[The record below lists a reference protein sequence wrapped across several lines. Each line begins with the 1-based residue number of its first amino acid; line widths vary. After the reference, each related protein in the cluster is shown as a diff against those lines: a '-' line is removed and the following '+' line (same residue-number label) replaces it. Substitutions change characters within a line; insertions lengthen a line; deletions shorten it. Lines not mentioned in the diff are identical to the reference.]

1 MIHRIEEIQGV
12 GLLHDANGKPFTCHK
27 ATLVYADNG
36 RGKSTLATILRSV
49 STGSAILVSGFKTV
63 DGTLPPK
70 AVLQFDNGHK
80 VSFSNGSWSEQR
92 PELVVFDADFVGRN
106 VHSGGVVSTDHRK
119 NLLEFA
125 LGEAAVT
132 ARNDLDDAT
141 TKAKN
146 ANDEVQ
152 NLSNQ
157 LSGHHQG
164 LTLAQFEQLAQVSD
178 VDAKIADLQA
188 RITAASNIAA
198 IQARPVPKIVSEPAF
213 DIDGLFSGLALSLAD
228 VHANAEQV
236 VKQHID
242 KLGKN
247 GAESWLSQGQEFSN
261 GETCPYCDQDISA
274 NTLVLAYQ
282 THFNAAYN
290 DLKSKV
296 ATLHNAALT
305 GSSPNVIEGL
315 ARSFQL
321 AAAQAAA
328 WAEQAPIQPISFG
341 VDGAQAAL
349 TEFRERVLS
358 LAQRKIAAP
367 AESIGSPE
375 EKAEIGAF
383 WQQVIAPVLAAN
395 AAIQASEQ
403 QINRYKSQLSGD
415 SVSQLQQQLLLL
427 QAAKRRYETTVVDLF
442 VKITAARLKSQQA
455 ATAKQTARDSLDS
468 LMTATLTKY
477 QTSINAILK
486 NFGASFSIKDMSANF
501 RGNAPRSEYGLLL
514 RGKSIS
520 LEGGPP
526 SFSTALSEG
535 DKRTL
540 AFAFFIASTLEDP
553 KLSTRVVVVDDPMC
567 SLDANRRHH
576 TRTVLKKIHANA
588 QQLIVFAH
596 DPYFLRELRDA
607 LHKADP
613 AVPIA
618 QFQLVATQNNYTTFA
633 ALDIDKECESVY
645 VRNHRVLT
653 DYSAG
658 SGGDAKTVADAIRPM
673 LEGYLHRRFPGLLP
687 KDAMFGPI
695 VILIR
700 DSAQPSPLCY
710 AKNLVDEL
718 NQINDYAGGFHHDA
732 NAGAGTS
739 GVTAS
744 ELKTYVDRALC
755 LVHKGAPA

>member
-1 MIHRIEEIQGV
+1 
-12 GLLHDANGKPFTCHK
+12 
-27 ATLVYADNG
+27 
-36 RGKSTLATILRSV
+36 
-49 STGSAILVSGFKTV
+49 
-63 DGTLPPK
+63 
-70 AVLQFDNGHK
+70 
-80 VSFSNGSWSEQR
+80 
-92 PELVVFDADFVGRN
+92 
-106 VHSGGVVSTDHRK
+106 VHSGGVVNTDHRK

-125 LGEAAVT
+125 LGEVAVT
-132 ARNDLDDAT
+132 ARKDLDDAT
-141 TKAKN
+141 TNAKN

-152 NLSNQ
+152 SLSNQ

-164 LTLAQFEQLAQVSD
+164 LTLAQFEQLAQVLD
-178 VDAKIADLQA
+178 ADAKIADLQA
-188 RITAASNIAA
+188 RIIAASNIAA
-198 IQARPVPKIVSEPAF
+198 IQAKPVPQKVPEPAF
-213 DIDGLFSGLALSLAD
+213 DIDGLFAGLALSLAD

-247 GAESWLSQGQEFSN
+247 GAESWLSQGQQFNNE
-261 GETCPYCDQDISA
+261 ETCPYCDQDISA
-274 NTLVLAYQ
+274 NSLVLAYQ

-296 ATLHNAALT
+296 SNLHNAALT

-321 AAAQAAA
+321 AASQAAA
-328 WAEQAPIQPISFG
+328 WVEQVPFQPVSFG
-341 VDGAQAAL
+341 MEAAQFSL

-358 LAQRKIAAP
+358 LTRRKIAAP

-375 EKAEIGAF
+375 ERSALGAL

-395 AAIQASEQ
+395 AEIETAEQ
-403 QINRYKSQLSGD
+403 LINAYKSQLSGD
-415 SVSQLQQQLLLL
+415 SVPQLQQQLLIL
-427 QAAKRRYETTVVDLF
+427 QATKRRYETTVVDLF
-442 VKITAARLKSQQA
+442 VKIVAARLKSQQA

-486 NFGASFSIKDMSANF
+486 NFGASFSIKGMSANF
-501 RGNAPRSEYGLLL
+501 RGNAPRSDYGLLL

-540 AFAFFIASTLEDP
+540 AFAFFLASTLEDP
-553 KLSTRVVVVDDPMC
+553 KLATRVVVVDDPMC

-588 QQLIVFAH
+588 QQLIVLAH
-596 DPYFLRELRDA
+596 DPFFLRDLRDA

-613 AVPIA
+613 TVPVS

-645 VRNHRVLT
+645 VRNHRILT

-658 SGGDAKTVADAIRPM
+658 NGGDAKTVADAIRPM

-687 KDAMFGPI
+687 KDAMFGP
-695 VILIR
+695 VVTLIR
-700 DSAQPSPLCY
+700 DSVQPSPLCY

-732 NAGAGTS
+732 NAGGGAGA
-739 GVTAS
+739 VTAT

-755 LVHKGAPA
+755 VVHKGAPA

>member
-1 MIHRIEEIQGV
+1 MLHRIEEIQGI
-12 GLLHDANGKPFTCHK
+12 GLLHDANGKPFGCHK

-49 STGSAILVSGFKTV
+49 STGNAILINGWKTV

-70 AVLQFDNGHK
+70 AILQFDNGLK

-106 VHSGGVVSTDHRK
+106 VHSGGIVSTDHRK

-132 ARNDLDDAT
+132 ARADLDDAT

-146 ANDEVQ
+146 ANDDVQ
-152 NLSNQ
+152 SLSNQ
-157 LSGHHQG
+157 LSGYHLG
-164 LTLAQFEQLAQVSD
+164 LTLTQFEQLAQVPAI
-178 VDAKIADLQA
+178 DAKIADLQA
-188 RITAASNIAA
+188 RISAASNIAA
-198 IQARPVPKIVSEPAF
+198 IQARPVPKKVPEPVF

-236 VKQHID
+236 VKQHIE

-247 GAESWLSQGQEFSN
+247 GAEIWLSQGQQFSD
-261 GETCPYCDQDISA
+261 GETCPYCDQNISA

-296 ATLHNAALT
+296 SALHSAAMT

-315 ARSFQL
+315 ARNFQL

-328 WAEQAPIQPISFG
+328 WVEQAPIQPVSFG
-341 VDGAQAAL
+341 VDADQSAL

-358 LAQRKIAAP
+358 LTQRKIAAP

-375 EKAEIGAF
+375 EKAELGTL

-395 AAIQASEQ
+395 AEIETAEQ
-403 QINRYKSQLSGD
+403 LINAYKSQLSGD
-415 SVSQLQQQLLLL
+415 SVPQLQQQLFML
-427 QAAKRRYETTVVDLF
+427 QAAKRRYETTVIDLF
-442 VKITAARLKSQQA
+442 VKIVAARLKSQQA
-455 ATAKQTARDSLDS
+455 ATAKQTARDTLDS

-477 QTSINAILK
+477 QTSINALLK
-486 NFGASFSIKDMSANF
+486 NFGASFSIKDMGANF

-540 AFAFFIASTLEDP
+540 AFAFFIASTIEDP
-553 KLSTRVVVVDDPMC
+553 KLTTRIVVVDDPMS
-567 SLDANRRHH
+567 SLDANRRHN
-576 TRTVLKKIHANA
+576 TQTVLNKIHAKA

-596 DPYFLRELRDA
+596 DPYFLRDLRDA

-613 AVPIA
+613 TVPIS

-645 VRNHRVLT
+645 VRNHRLLT

-673 LEGYLHRRFPGLLP
+673 LEGYLHRRFPGLIP
-687 KDAMFGPI
+687 KDAMFGP
-695 VILIR
+695 VVTLIR
-700 DSAQPSPLCY
+700 DSVQPSPLCH

-718 NQINDYAGGFHHDA
+718 NQINDYAGGFHHDP
-732 NAGAGTS
+732 NAGGGTS
-739 GVTAS
+739 AVTAT
-744 ELKTYVDRALC
+744 ELKNYVDRALC
-755 LVHKGAPA
+755 VVHKGAPA